1 MAAIAI
7 AVLAIAPVSAEAV
20 DMTLRGRFTCN
31 DGQPLADM
39 RVELMRTRT
48 RLLPE
53 IWPNQTVQAAG
64 RTGPNGEWEWR
75 VTGGETNWRVR
86 AVLVNNDV
94 GVKNFP
100 TTWHHYHDTLRTQN
114 NRPLADYGTQ
124 VVPGAECRLWAAF
137 KAAADGYRA
146 DTGTSSPAGKVTVL
160 DNAPTS
166 GVPFT
171 PYTDVFWPGN
181 YAPIRDI
188 STTSTPMMR
197 SVAQHEFAH
206 SFRHQLDGDK
216 AHFTYDSAR
225 FWYLRS
231 HSSTSC
237 SSTNHGFAFNEGW
250 AEYWADEVPATACS
264 NAQDFSIE
272 RNVGFELKR
281 LQSAC
286 VGVTRGRMVQV
297 LAQNRGRIHS
307 MSDFS
312 NALGCQPRR
321 PPIKIDRQ
329 GAASGER
336 GVSPG
341 HGAAPSRAGPC
352 SPTSA
357 GSSRGRRST
366 LSRTSGFADAGAPP
380 RPARAGAVAA
390 LDAVLSRQPNR
401 AAADRAP
408 VGPAAGGPARGEAA
422 RAHEAGAVDRGR
434 RPAVGR
440 RPPAARRQ
448 PRGRAADGA
457 GRRGGGRRPARR
469 APGGRAAA
477 GRGASDRRPR
487 LAEPRAGRDP
497 PVAPGIPAPT
507 TPGTP
512 VPGAHPH
519 VADPAADARPPKPD
533 LVVPLVVSLVYRPDP
548 GVVGCTVSYRRANDG
563 TVAAG
568 ASTTSVQ
575 LESPGLPTLTSTIA
589 AVPLS
594 PGQSQQEAIV
604 FPGINCDPD
613 VYRVTATVTADSA
626 NAVDESSETN
636 NSTSRTFAPAPAG
649 HGPRRSGGDQPA
661 GKSVA
666 RAASPFCGTSSASFL
681 RSVTTD
687 RSSVVTSGQS
697 TSTRLPAGSRRYSCT
712 EPSGSS

>member
-1 MAAIAI
+1 MAAIAMGM
-7 AVLAIAPVSAEAV
+7 LAIAPVSAEAV

-64 RTGPNGEWEWR
+64 RTGPDGQWEWR

-137 KAAADGYRA
+137 KAAADSYRA

-250 AEYWADEVPATACS
+250 AEYWADEVRATPCS
-264 NAQDFSIE
+264 SSQDFSIE

-286 VGVTRGRMVQV
+286 VGATRGRMVQV

-312 NALGCQPRR
+312 NALGCQARR
-321 PPIKIDRQ
+321 PPIRSTGKAPRP
-329 GAASGER
+329 ASAVSALV
-336 GVSPG
+336 GVRL
-341 HGAAPSRAGPC
+341 RAGRALL
-352 SPTSA
+352 SDI
-357 GSSRGRRST
+357 SRLITRTRST
-366 LSRTSGFADAGAPP
+366 LSRTSGFAARAILRAQLEQAGSLRSTLAYLAS
-380 RPARAGAVAA
+380 RAEQARIARLSDRQQVDLLAGKQREYMRRVRSSAAAALRSVADRLRRDGNREGSQLMNRAGA
-390 LDAVLSRQPNR
+390 
-401 AAADRAP
+401 
-408 VGPAAGGPARGEAA
+408 G
-422 RAHEAGAVDRGR
+422 
-434 RPAVGR
+434 
-440 RPPAARRQ
+440 
-448 PRGRAADGA
+448 
-457 GRRGGGRRPARR
+457 
-469 APGGRAAA
+469 AAA
-477 GRGASDRRPR
+477 GRLDVLQVAGQPLGTAPQTGAPG
-487 LAEPRAGRDP
+487 AQTPGPGVDP
-497 PVAPGIPAPT
+497 PIVPGVPVPT
-507 TPGTP
+507 TPATLPSPTLPPLPNPTPTPTP
-512 VPGAHPH
+512 VPA
-519 VADPAADARPPKPD
+519 PKPD

-548 GVVGCTVSYRRANDG
+548 GVVGCTVSYRRGNEG
-563 TVAAG
+563 TIAAG
-568 ASTTSVQ
+568 ESTTTVQ
-575 LESPGLPTLTSTIA
+575 LASPGLPTLTSTIA

-594 PGQSQQEAIV
+594 PGQSQQESIV

-613 VYRVTATVTADSA
+613 VYQVTATVTADAA
-626 NAVDESSETN
+626 NVVDESSEVN
-636 NSTSRTFAPAPAG
+636 NSTSRAF
-649 HGPRRSGGDQPA
+649 GPGP
-661 GKSVA
+661 
-666 RAASPFCGTSSASFL
+666 
-681 RSVTTD
+681 
-687 RSSVVTSGQS
+687 
-697 TSTRLPAGSRRYSCT
+697 
-712 EPSGSS
+712 